1 MLHSDVRDEM
11 TGVVDKADDK
21 DTDHYDD
28 KKMGCG

>member
-11 TGVVDKADDK
+11 TVVDKADDK